1 MAFKWKRDTDDIAR
15 VVPKK
20 QVGGFF
26 RKAVILSPNEK
37 AAMVK
42 NGVVDEIVDSGKL
55 QVGGLLKPR
64 NIGKD
69 VDVALMDTSP
79 KDLQWSENDIWT
91 RDNQKVSCSGLL
103 RFRIQDTKR
112 FFQMLYAYATPDKK
126 GERALSIQDI
136 YTRLESE
143 VITLVLEP
151 EVRQEDIESLYG
163 NRDLRLNIENEL
175 EMRLRSTLSM
185 WGLEVLKYTVQW
197 DLGSYGEVMQAT
209 NDFQTREELA
219 ELDTLAVEG
228 DYERKGREE
237 VAGIRAEQ
245 ATIATDKDFH
255 RTQKLKDVQS
265 DLERDRLEHE
275 ADMREAQDA
284 MRLKEELKLSNAR
297 GRRADLEVE
306 QDMKDREHG
315 RDMEYLKHITETGGS
330 DVAKTVSEGREYG
343 RMSPE
348 QLEALAKVKHSESL
362 AKDDKVNFMM
372 QVEDRERAD
381 SYRRQELDASM
392 MGAAQGKTSHT
403 VKKCPGCGSTV
414 PSEASFC
421 SQCGKKLTDI

>member
-55 QVGGLLKPR
+55 QVGGLLKPG

-91 RDNQKVSCSGLL
+91 RDNQKISCSGLL

>member
-1 MAFKWKRDTDDIAR
+1 MVFKWKREADDIAR

-20 QVGGFF
+20 DVKGFF
-26 RKAVILSPNEK
+26 SKAVILSPNEK

-42 NGVVDEIVDSGKL
+42 NGVVDEIVESGKL
-55 QVGGLLKPR
+55 YVGGLLKPG

-79 KDLQWSENDIWT
+79 KDLQWAQTELWT
-91 RDNQKVSCSGLL
+91 RDNQKVACNGLL

-112 FFQMLYAYATPDKK
+112 FFQVLYAYTTPDKK
-126 GERALSIQDI
+126 GTRALSIQDI
-136 YTRLESE
+136 YKRLESE
-143 VITLVLEP
+143 VLTLVLEP
-151 EVRQEDIESLYG
+151 EVRQEDIEKLYG

-185 WGLEVLKYTVQW
+185 WGLEMLKYTVQW
-197 DLGSYGEVMQAT
+197 ELGSYGKVMQAT

-228 DYERKGREE
+228 GFERRGRED
-237 VAGIRAEQ
+237 VAGLRADH
-245 ATIATDKDFH
+245 ATVATEKDFH
-255 RTQKLKDVQS
+255 RDQKLKDVRS
-265 DLERDRLEHE
+265 DLEAERLQYE
-275 ADMREAQDA
+275 ADMQEAREAIG
-284 MRLKEELKLSNAR
+284 LKEELKLAKAR
-297 GRRADLEVE
+297 GMRVELEVE
-306 QDMKDREHG
+306 QDMKDRDHG
-315 RDMEYLKHITETGGS
+315 RDMEYLKHITEAGGK

-348 QLEALAKVKHSESL
+348 QLEALAKVKQSEAI
-362 AKDDKVNFMM
+362 AKEDKVSFMM
-372 QVEDRERAD
+372 EVEDRERAD

-392 MGAAQGKTSHT
+392 MGAAQGKKSPT
-403 VKKCPGCGSTV
+403 VRKCPGCGSTI

>member
-1 MAFKWKRDTDDIAR
+1 MAFKWKRETDDIAR

-26 RKAVILSPNEK
+26 SKAVILAPNEK

-55 QVGGLLKPR
+55 QVGGLLKPG

-79 KDLQWSENDIWT
+79 KDLQWAENDLWT
-91 RDNQKVSCSGLL
+91 GDNQKVSCNGLL
-103 RFRIQDTKR
+103 RFRIQDPKR
-112 FFQMLYAYATPDKK
+112 FFQMLYAYATTDKK
-126 GERALSIQDI
+126 GIRALSIQDI
-136 YTRLESE
+136 YKRLESE

-151 EVRQEDIESLYG
+151 EVRQEDIEKLYG

-185 WGLEVLKYTVQW
+185 WGLEMLKYTVQW
-197 DLGSYGEVMQAT
+197 DLGSYGQVMQAT

-228 DYERKGREE
+228 DFERRGREE
-237 VAGIRAEQ
+237 VAGIRADQ
-245 ATIATDKDFH
+245 ATIATGNEFQ
-255 RTQKLKDVQS
+255 RNQRLKDVHS
-265 DLERDRLEHE
+265 DLDIDRLQHE
-275 ADMREAQDA
+275 ADIREAQDA
-284 MRLKEELKLSNAR
+284 IRLKEELKISKAR
-297 GRRADLEVE
+297 GMRAELEVD

-315 RDMEYLKHITETGGS
+315 RDMEYLKHITEAGGS

-343 RMSPE
+343 RMSPQ
-348 QLEALAKVKHSESL
+348 QLEALAKVKQSEAQ

-372 QVEDRERAD
+372 EVEDRERAD

-392 MGAAQGKTSHT
+392 MGAAQGKRSPT
-403 VKKCPGCGSTV
+403 VRKCPGCGSTV
-414 PSEASFC
+414 PAESSFC
-421 SQCGKKLTDI
+421 SQCGKKLTDV

>member
-55 QVGGLLKPR
+55 QVGGLLKPG

-219 ELDTLAVEG
+219 ELDTLAAEG

-421 SQCGKKLTDI
+421 SQCGTKLTDI

>member
-55 QVGGLLKPR
+55 QVGGLLKPG

-151 EVRQEDIESLYG
+151 EMRQEDIESLYG

-255 RTQKLKDVQS
+255 RNQRLKDVQS
-265 DLERDRLEHE
+265 DLERDRLQHE

>member
-55 QVGGLLKPR
+55 QVGGLLKPG

-219 ELDTLAVEG
+219 ELDTLAAEG

-237 VAGIRAEQ
+237 VAGIRAGQ

-255 RTQKLKDVQS
+255 RNQKLKDVQS

-284 MRLKEELKLSNAR
+284 MRLKEEFKLSKAK
-297 GRRADLEVE
+297 GMRAELEVE

-421 SQCGKKLTDI
+421 SQCGTKLTDI

>member
-55 QVGGLLKPR
+55 QVGGLLKPG

-219 ELDTLAVEG
+219 ELDTLAAEG

-237 VAGIRAEQ
+237 VAGIRAGQ
-245 ATIATDKDFH
+245 ATIATEKDFL
-255 RTQKLKDVQS
+255 RNQKLKDVQS

-284 MRLKEELKLSNAR
+284 MRLKEEFKLSKAK
-297 GRRADLEVE
+297 GMRAELEVE

-421 SQCGKKLTDI
+421 SQCGTKLTDI